1 MQSRKVVLI
10 TGAAGYIGS
19 TLSQIFLQHGYEV
32 RGIDVLWFDHTVP
45 MAFWAH
51 PRYTFIKGD
60 FGDATVVRPLLE
72 GVDIVFH
79 TAAVVG
85 EPACKKFPELAEEIN
100 YHKTLEFIRYCEASG
115 VPRFVFFSTCSNYGI
130 SEGIADENSPLQ
142 PLSLYART
150 KVAVEQ
156 FLMEYQGALQWVI
169 GRLATVYGVS
179 PRMRFDLTV
188 NDFTAKGWFEKYI
201 DIFLP
206 YTYRPYVHVYDVGRI
221 MLAVAEGFDRVKNQV
236 FNIGFEGENYQ
247 KITIA
252 EMVKKY
258 IPETVIEI
266 VREGTDRRDYQVSFA
281 KLQHYLPIQNQY
293 TVADGIRQV
302 LELFQQGIVHD
313 PGAAMYKDTAI
324 PQPARTGE

>member
-1 MQSRKVVLI
+1 MKSRKVVLI

-51 PRYTFIKGD
+51 PSYTFRKGD
-60 FGDATVVRPLLE
+60 FGDATVMRSLLQ

-85 EPACKKFPELAEEIN
+85 EPACKKFPELAEETN
-100 YHKTLEFIRYCEASG
+100 YHKTLKLVEYCEEFG

-130 SEGIADENSPLQ
+130 SEGIADENAPLQ

-150 KVAVEQ
+150 KVAVER
-156 FLMEYQGALQWVI
+156 FLMERSGSLQWVI

-188 NDFTAKGWFEKYI
+188 NDFTAKGWFDKYI

-206 YTYRPYVHVYDVGRI
+206 HTYRPYVHVYDVARI
-221 MLAVAEGFDRVKNQV
+221 MLAIAENFDRVSNQV
-236 FNIGFEGENYQ
+236 FNVGFEGENYQ

-258 IPETVIEI
+258 IPEVTIEI
-266 VREGTDRRDYQVSFA
+266 VREGTDLRDYQVSFD
-281 KLQHYLPIQNQY
+281 KLQRSLPIENQY
-293 TVADGIRQV
+293 TVESGVQQV
-302 LELFQQGIVHD
+302 LTLFQQSIVRN
-313 PGAAMYKDTAI
+313 PKAAKYYDTEI
-324 PQPARTGE
+324 PETSEA